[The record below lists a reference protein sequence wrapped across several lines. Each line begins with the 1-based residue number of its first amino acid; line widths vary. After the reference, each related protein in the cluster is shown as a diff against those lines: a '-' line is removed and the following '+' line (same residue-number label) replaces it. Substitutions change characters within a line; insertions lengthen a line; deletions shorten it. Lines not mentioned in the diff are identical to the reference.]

1 MCPLIL
7 SYLCIQFP
15 QDTKSFMC
23 VEKPNPH
30 IIKSFE
36 GQVRCMIGLRK
47 GPAAWFP
54 AGTRMVM
61 F

>member
-7 SYLCIQFP
+7 SYPVFNSARYQIIHVHGE
-15 QDTKSFMC
+15 TKPTLS
-23 VEKPNPH
+23 KPL
-30 IIKSFE
+30 
-36 GQVRCMIGLRK
+36 GQVSCMIELRK

-54 AGTRMVM
+54 TGTRMVM